1 MANYLA
7 EILKLQT
14 VLQELSAAQ
23 QQISGIPDWMRDLH
37 QEHAG
42 RLVEIEALETT
53 AEQARD
59 ERQGAEAAIAEE
71 QEKLKRYQQQIHQ
84 VSTQREYG
92 ALLSEIDTTKAK
104 IATAEEQGLG
114 AMDRRETAEAQLG
127 EARQAF
133 ADLDAR
139 YKAELERWEGEK
151 PAIAQRIAE
160 LGATAEALKAGLPR
174 GVVTRFERLRERYA
188 GNAVATILEVV
199 RPGKGPRAWH
209 CSACNFNVR
218 PQVVVEVRT
227 VGTLL
232 ECDSCRRI
240 LYVPEAP
247 A

>member
-14 VLQELSAAQ
+14 VLQELSAAE
-23 QQISGIPDWMRDLH
+23 QQISGIPDWMRELH

-42 RLVEIEALETT
+42 RLAEIEALEKS
-53 AEQARD
+53 AEQARG

-104 IATAEEQGLG
+104 ISTAEEQGLG
-114 AMDRRETAEAQLG
+114 AMERREQAESQLG

-133 ADLDAR
+133 ADLDSR
-139 YKAELERWEGEK
+139 YQAELARWEAEK
-151 PAIAQRIAE
+151 PAIAQRIDELSAVAE
-160 LGATAEALKAGLPR
+160 TLKSALPR
-174 GVVTRFERLRERYA
+174 GVVTRFERLRVRYS

-199 RPGKGPRAWH
+199 RPGKGPRSWH
-209 CSACNFNVR
+209 CSACNYSVR

-232 ECDSCRRI
+232 ECDSCKRI
-240 LYVPEAP
+240 LYVTEAP
-247 A
+247 G

>member
-14 VLQELSAAQ
+14 ILQELSAAQ
-23 QQISGIPDWMRDLH
+23 QQISGIPDWMRELH
-37 QEHAG
+37 QEHAA
-42 RLVEIEALETT
+42 RLAEIDALEKS
-53 AEQARD
+53 AEEARG
-59 ERQGAEAAIAEE
+59 ERQSAEAAIADE

-92 ALLSEIDTTKAK
+92 ALLSEIDTTKSK
-104 IATAEEQGLG
+104 INTAEDQGLG
-114 AMDRRETAEAQLG
+114 AMERREKAESQLG

-139 YKAELERWEGEK
+139 YQAELARWEGEK
-151 PAIAQRIAE
+151 PAIAARITELTAAAE
-160 LGATAEALKAGLPR
+160 VLKGALPR
-174 GVVTRFERLRERYA
+174 GVVTRFERLRERYF
-188 GNAVATILEVV
+188 GNAVATIMEVV
-199 RPGKGPRAWH
+199 RPGKGPRSWH
-209 CSACNFNVR
+209 CSACNYSVR

-240 LYVPEAP
+240 LYMPEAP